1 MEFLVLALILA
12 LSWAGGW
19 LVYKFYG
26 RNRF

>member
-1 MEFLVLALILA
+1 MDFLALILILA